1 MTKIQPLSNSKITN
15 SLPSVQQFG
24 FPHGANSAAQGALRT
39 QIAQNNEQAALNNQH
54 SGGSKNTPLQPG
66 RIVVPQ
72 APTHG
77 MPKIGPV
84 GGNSNATHAAGT
96 LTKSIANAQFD
107 DMVGKAP
114 TQGGRKS
121 RKRRRYRRRK
131 TTKRRKPKK
140 RSRKKRTKHRRRHK
154 KSKSRRR

>member
-24 FPHGANSAAQGALRT
+24 FPHGANSAAQGALRE
-39 QIAQNNEQAALNNQH
+39 QLAQNNEQMTLIKQH
-54 SGGSKNTPLQPG
+54 SGGSKNTPLHPE

-72 APTHG
+72 APTNG
-77 MPKIGPV
+77 MRNVGPV
-84 GGNSNATHAAGT
+84 SGNSNATHAAGT
-96 LTKSIANAQFD
+96 LTQSLANAQYD
-107 DMVGKAP
+107 KMVGI
-114 TQGGRKS
+114 GGSRSRKS

-131 TTKRRKPKK
+131 TTKKRKPKK
-140 RSRKKRTKHRRRHK
+140 RSRKKRTKHRRKHK

>member
-39 QIAQNNEQAALNNQH
+39 QLAQNNEQTALINQH
-54 SGGSKNTPLQPG
+54 SGGSKNTPLHPE

-72 APTHG
+72 APTNG
-77 MPKIGPV
+77 MRNVGPV
-84 GGNSNATHAAGT
+84 SGNSNATHAAGT
-96 LTKSIANAQFD
+96 LTQSLANAQYD
-107 DMVGKAP
+107 KMVGI
-114 TQGGRKS
+114 GGSRKS

-140 RSRKKRTKHRRRHK
+140 RSRKKRTKHRRKHK

>member
-1 MTKIQPLSNSKITN
+1 MTKVESLSHTEITK
-15 SLPSVQQFG
+15 SIPSVKQFG
-24 FPHGANSAAQGALRT
+24 FPHSANSPAQGALRE
-39 QIAQNNEQAALNNQH
+39 QLAQNNEQMALINQH
-54 SGGSKNTPLQPG
+54 SGGGKNTPLQPG

-96 LTKSIANAQFD
+96 LTKSIANAEYD
-107 DMVGKAP
+107 KYVGK
-114 TQGGRKS
+114 GGSRKS
-121 RKRRRYRRRK
+121 RKKRRYRRRK
-131 TTKRRKPKK
+131 TIKRRKPKR
-140 RSRKKRTKHRRRHK
+140 RSRKKRTKHHRKHK

>member
-39 QIAQNNEQAALNNQH
+39 QLAQNNEQTALINQH
-54 SGGSKNTPLQPG
+54 SGGSKNTPLHPE

-72 APTHG
+72 APTNG
-77 MPKIGPV
+77 MRNVGPV
-84 GGNSNATHAAGT
+84 SGNSNATHAAGT
-96 LTKSIANAQFD
+96 LTESIANAQFD
-107 DMVGKAP
+107 DMVGK
-114 TQGGRKS
+114 GGSRKS

-140 RSRKKRTKHRRRHK
+140 RSRKKRTKHRRKHK